1 MPFPRVATTPC
12 AVQALANNFGAFSK
26 IVPPFLNT
34 VNLAHS
40 IVGPR
45 PLQYISSAL
54 NRLSGNMVPEWNPYM
69 PKVDLMAHSCSV
81 ASSLLGR
88 DI

>member
-1 MPFPRVATTPC
+1 M
-12 AVQALANNFGAFSK
+12 QALANHFGAFSR

-40 IVGPR
+40 VVGPQ

-54 NRLSGNMVPEWNPYM
+54 NRLSGNLVPEWNPYM
-69 PKVDLMAHSCSV
+69 PKVGLMAQSYSV
-81 ASSLLGR
+81 AFGLPAEQFLSP
-88 DI
+88 

>member
-1 MPFPRVATTPC
+1 MSSKPCVRVAVPSPWVDATPC

-34 VNLAHS
+34 INLAHS

-69 PKVDLMAHSCSV
+69 PKVGLMA
-81 ASSLLGR
+81 
-88 DI
+88 

>member
-1 MPFPRVATTPC
+1 M
-12 AVQALANNFGAFSK
+12 QALANNFGAFSR

-34 VNLAHS
+34 INLAHS

-69 PKVDLMAHSCSV
+69 PKVGLMALSYPV
-81 ASSLLGR
+81 ASGR
-88 DI
+88 LVEQ